1 MNKSY
6 ILSILVALMCCCVA
20 GAVPA
25 WPGLHHVQQ
34 PDGSR
39 VTLQIVGDEYF
50 NYVRTSDGFTVVRTD
65 EGAYEYATLRDG
77 VLVAS
82 GVVAHDQAQRTVAE
96 QRLLAELPRNLF
108 SREQCDRGRVLRAKR
123 DALGSRRVIDYAKF
137 RGLVVLVEPS
147 DVAFLSEDPVA
158 FYDDMIN
165 TEGFTGYHHPKGT
178 DWSLEKEW
186 VDCTGSVRDY
196 YEDNSMGIFKPVF
209 DVVGPVKVNR
219 PACDFGSNS
228 YSIFMNVV
236 NEINPTVD
244 FSKYDVDN
252 NGKIDLVFFLVA
264 GTGANSSHNDSGN
277 LWPHRSSFYTSAK
290 FDGKD
295 LRDYACTTELL
306 YDSSYSMIDGIGSF
320 CHEFSHVLGL
330 ADHYDTD
337 DASSGGGSQTPG
349 EWDIMAG
356 GNYLN
361 YSITPAGYSI
371 FERHALGFGSA
382 SVISQTGSYQLGAVN
397 EANHG
402 YILTTPVT
410 HETFMLENRQQAG
423 WDQYLPGHGML
434 IWRVDST
441 DVNVWN
447 NNTVNVDP
455 SHNYLELLRAG
466 NSEYE
471 QSASDPFPGT
481 LGVTHIT
488 NDTYPCLRT
497 WDKMQNKYNIV
508 NIREANGIVTF
519 DVVDNGDHI
528 WSSLVETFEG
538 MPVMTASPTKGVEGV
553 FTTWDF
559 VKSFVKEPGSDYCTG
574 TKAVEMVYPSL
585 FSMAAPIYYNIQEVS
600 YDIYNTSSIT
610 AKMGLAYSLDEGATW
625 TKAKNVM
632 GSTDISVPALTRT
645 SCNWLVPVTNK
656 QAVQIRVVQ
665 NSSSKTVP
673 VYVDNFT
680 VYYTGEQGGPGE
692 GLKGDVNG
700 DGSVDIS
707 DVNAVINIML
717 GKAQPT
723 AVADFSGDGI
733 VDITD
738 VNGIINIMLG
748 KK

>member
-1 MNKSY
+1 MSKSY

-65 EGAYEYATLRDG
+65 EGVYEYATLRDG

-219 PACDFGSNS
+219 PACDFGSKS

-632 GSTDISVPALTRT
+632 GATNIEVPRSTRT
-645 SCNWLVPVTNK
+645 TCNWLVPVDNT
-656 QAVQIRVVQ
+656 QGVLLRVDQ
-665 NSSSKTVP
+665 SSGSVTAP

-680 VYYTGEQGGPGE
+680 VHYTGEPSGE
-692 GLKGDVNG
+692 IKGDANGDGKVDIGDVNALINMMLGKVSTTDIADIDG
-700 DGSVDIS
+700 DGSVGIG
-707 DVNAVINIML
+707 DVNVVINVML
-717 GKAQPT
+717 GKE
-723 AVADFSGDGI
+723 
-733 VDITD
+733 
-738 VNGIINIMLG
+738 
-748 KK
+748 